1 VFKLS
6 SSAVPFLFVGLL
18 SAPLLAQT
26 QIGGGTCNSSSLN
39 GTYAVSLS
47 GRQVNDSGTFLSV
60 LEASGTATF
69 DGLSAVTIA
78 LTESTNQALGTSATW
93 SGTYSVQANC
103 AAVVNITSGGSA
115 ALNVMLYAQGKDFLL
130 TGSDATYSYTGNG
143 ISQFPQPTAC
153 SVATLNGVYT
163 FNATGF
169 ELSANSLGG
178 VSDGAGLLQFDGQG
192 NLTVNISSTTGA
204 ATTSAS
210 TLTGTYTIL
219 SNCTGSATL
228 TDSNAHS
235 FVMSFSIYSVA
246 TTNTN
251 FFASL
256 ARAGNFLM
264 TGGSHTAY
272 PVPAEGTCSNS
283 SLNGAYSLTLSG
295 RGISGAG
302 EFTGSYQGVGTATF
316 DGNGNVTL
324 TGTDN
329 TNLAQAQ
336 AFSYSGTYSLPSN
349 CSGNLT
355 IQTAGPATFTLVV
368 WSSGA
373 QFAMVGSDASYV
385 YSASG
390 TSNRPPACA
399 TATLSGAYTY
409 TASGFTLSGTT
420 QNGAKDEA
428 GVLQFDGQGNVTAKY
443 TDTQSG
449 ETPGS
454 DTGTGTYTVAS
465 NCSASATLQDPSGI
479 SNALNFVILSPHGET
494 LDVLAANAQFV
505 RTGSAHSAISN
516 PSQAIGNVASYA
528 YSATPAG
535 SVFALFG
542 LNLATRPAGAVT
554 TTLPNTLL
562 TTSVTVNGELAPLFY
577 VDPLQID
584 AQMPW
589 DIQGNTVASVIVT
602 NGSSVSNAAAVYVP
616 ATGTP
621 GISTFGN
628 DRAVVV
634 NTDGVVN
641 TGAAPAAVGDEVVVY
656 FTGGG
661 PVQASGT
668 LKTGAPAPA
677 GLSPVQGDYSI
688 TVGGTLATVD
698 YIGLTPGSIGLYQ
711 ANFVVPQIAKGTY
724 PVVINIAGQS
734 SNNPVMTVSN

>member
-1 VFKLS
+1 MFKLS
-6 SSAVPFLFVGLL
+6 SSAVLFLCRAAVRT
-18 SAPLLAQT
+18 LLAQT

-115 ALNVMLYAQGKDFLL
+115 ALNVMLYNEGKDFLL

-153 SVATLNGVYT
+153 SVATLNGVYA

-235 FVMSFSIYSVA
+235 FVMSFSIYSVTA
-246 TTNTN
+246 ANTN

-264 TGGSHTAY
+264 TGGSHTVY

-336 AFSYSGTYSLPSN
+336 AFSYAGTYSLPSN
-349 CSGNLT
+349 CSGTLT
-355 IQTAGPATFTLVV
+355 IQTVGPATFTLVV

-373 QFAMVGSDASYV
+373 QFDMVGSDASYV

-399 TATLSGAYTY
+399 TATLSG
-409 TASGFTLSGTT
+409 
-420 QNGAKDEA
+420 
-428 GVLQFDGQGNVTAKY
+428 GV
-443 TDTQSG
+443 
-449 ETPGS
+449 
-454 DTGTGTYTVAS
+454 
-465 NCSASATLQDPSGI
+465 
-479 SNALNFVILSPHGET
+479 H
-494 LDVLAANAQFV
+494 
-505 RTGSAHSAISN
+505 
-516 PSQAIGNVASYA
+516 
-528 YSATPAG
+528 
-535 SVFALFG
+535 
-542 LNLATRPAGAVT
+542 
-554 TTLPNTLL
+554 
-562 TTSVTVNGELAPLFY
+562 
-577 VDPLQID
+577 
-584 AQMPW
+584 
-589 DIQGNTVASVIVT
+589 
-602 NGSSVSNAAAVYVP
+602 VY
-616 ATGTP
+616 G
-621 GISTFGN
+621 
-628 DRAVVV
+628 
-634 NTDGVVN
+634 
-641 TGAAPAAVGDEVVVY
+641 
-656 FTGGG
+656 
-661 PVQASGT
+661 
-668 LKTGAPAPA
+668 
-677 GLSPVQGDYSI
+677 
-688 TVGGTLATVD
+688 
-698 YIGLTPGSIGLYQ
+698 
-711 ANFVVPQIAKGTY
+711 
-724 PVVINIAGQS
+724 
-734 SNNPVMTVSN
+734 